1 MNKITKFP
9 SGLRLAFQPMPCT
22 KSVAVGIYVGTGSVN
37 EDATN
42 NGISHFIEHMVF
54 KGTSNRSAY
63 DIANEM
69 ESVGAQ
75 INAFTSRN
83 VTSFYTISTWE
94 HTEKCFD
101 VLSDIFFN
109 ASFNEDDIKK
119 EKSVVLEEISMS
131 LDDPSDLAYDNF
143 NTAFYGNKGLG
154 RTILGTVNN
163 VKSFTEEDLRAY
175 MSEHYTADNVVIAV
189 AGAGEEQEI
198 IALVEKYFEKNM
210 MASDIKKKNKR
221 APKTYS
227 RVIKKH
233 KPIEQANIVIGFP
246 SYEFGH
252 KNMLALTLFTQIFG
266 GGMSSRLF
274 QNVREKRGLAYEVY
288 ALPSSYKNSGTF
300 SIFVGTNPTTAKQ
313 AIEVIREEIL
323 KIKADGLTDE
333 EFKKG
338 KEQLKSS
345 VVLGGERSVA
355 VMRAVG
361 QHAIM
366 NNLVYD
372 LDERLSII
380 EKITKEDVE
389 EAINFIFDFE
399 KVSVSYVG
407 KKIDCDLLATIKGT
421 KEE

>member
-1 MNKITKFP
+1 MNEITKFS
-9 SGLRLAFQPMPCT
+9 SGLRLAFHPMPYT
-22 KSVAVGIYVGTGSVN
+22 KSIAIGIYVGTGSAN

-54 KGTSNRSAY
+54 KGTSHRTAY

-83 VTSFYTISTWE
+83 VTSFYTVSTWE
-94 HTEKCFD
+94 HTERCFD

-109 ASFNEDDIKK
+109 ASFNEEDMKK
-119 EKSVVLEEISMS
+119 EKGVVLEEISMS
-131 LDDPSDLAYDNF
+131 LDDPGDLAYDNF

-175 MSEHYTADNVVIAV
+175 IKEYYTANNVVIAV
-189 AGAGEEQEI
+189 AGAGEESQI
-198 IALVEKYFEKNM
+198 IELVEKYFEKNM
-210 MASDIKKKNKR
+210 TATSAKKTKKR
-221 APKTYS
+221 APRTFS

-246 SYEFGH
+246 AYQFGH
-252 KNMLALTLFTQIFG
+252 KNILAMTLFTHIFG

-274 QNVREKRGLAYEVY
+274 QNVREQRGLAYEVY
-288 ALPSSYKNSGTF
+288 ALPSSYSNSGAFT
-300 SIFVGTNPTTAKQ
+300 IFVGTNPATAKQ
-313 AIEVIREEIL
+313 AVEVIREEIL
-323 KIKADGLTDE
+323 KVKALGLTE
-333 EFKKG
+333 EEIKKG

-366 NNLVYD
+366 NGTVYE
-372 LDERLSII
+372 LDERLELI
-380 EKITKEDVE
+380 EKITKDDID
-389 EAINFIFDFE
+389 EAINAIFDFD

-407 KKIDCDLLATIKGT
+407 KKIECDLLATIKGA